1 MLVSDFKSQFKQ
13 NFLLAYPVVLSQ
25 LGHILVSVCDSIMVG
40 RTGTLPL
47 AAASLGN
54 SIFTIFMVLGMG
66 ISLGI
71 TPLIAAADGRKNRGR
86 ISLLLLNGVLVCTVV
101 GVLLFL
107 LGYGFSPFL
116 YYLNQPAQVVRLA
129 IPYLNILL
137 VSVIPLMVFQ
147 GFRQFAEGLSLT
159 RQSMYI
165 SVLANVVNF
174 LLNYLLVFGNLG
186 FPKLGLNGA
195 ALATLISRII
205 MAVMMGLYV
214 WRAPRFAEYRQK
226 THKKTLSFKHM
237 WRISQLGLP
246 IAVQMIFEMSAFSF
260 SAIMIGW
267 LGARQLAAH
276 QIAINIAAV
285 TYMMASGLATATTIR
300 VSNELGR
307 GRYQQM
313 RQTGFS
319 SMVMALLFMSVMAV
333 LLVLGKNWI
342 PQWYVTDVS
351 VIQMAGGLLV
361 IAALF
366 QLSDG
371 LQVVGLGALRGLED
385 VKIPGAIS
393 LLAYWVVGLPTG
405 YLLCFKLNLGVNGI
419 WLGLLTG
426 LTIAA
431 VLLFFRFKKLSAVG
445 ARRS

>member
-1 MLVSDFKSQFKQ
+1 M
-13 NFLLAYPVVLSQ
+13 
-25 LGHILVSVCDSIMVG
+25 M
-40 RTGTLPL
+40 
-47 AAASLGN
+47 
-54 SIFTIFMVLGMG
+54 
-66 ISLGI
+66 
-71 TPLIAAADGRKNRGR
+71 
-86 ISLLLLNGVLVCTVV
+86 
-101 GVLLFL
+101 
-107 LGYGFSPFL
+107 
-116 YYLNQPAQVVRLA
+116 A
-129 IPYLNILL
+129 II
-137 VSVIPLMVFQ
+137 
-147 GFRQFAEGLSLT
+147 
-159 RQSMYI
+159 
-165 SVLANVVNF
+165 
-174 LLNYLLVFGNLG
+174 
-186 FPKLGLNGA
+186 
-195 ALATLISRII
+195 
-205 MAVMMGLYV
+205 MGLYV

-226 THKKTLSFKHM
+226 THKKMLSMKHM
-237 WRISQLGLP
+237 RRIWQLGLP

-267 LGARQLAAH
+267 LGASQLAAH

-313 RQTGFS
+313 RQAGFS
-319 SMVMALLFMSVMAV
+319 SMVMALLFMSVMTV

-342 PQWYVTDVS
+342 PQWYVTDVG
-351 VIQMAGGLLV
+351 VIQMASGLLI

-393 LLAYWVVGLPTG
+393 LLAYWVIGLPTG
-405 YLLCFKLNLGVNGI
+405 YLLCFQLNWGVNGI

-431 VLLFFRFKKLSAVG
+431 VLLFFRFKKLSAAV
-445 ARRS
+445 ARRL

>member
-1 MLVSDFKSQFKQ
+1 MLVASFKSHFKQ
-13 NFLLAYPVVLSQ
+13 NFFLAYPVVLSQ

-54 SIFTIFMVLGMG
+54 SIFTIFMVVGLG

-71 TPLIAAADGRKNRGR
+71 TPLIAAADGRKNRRR
-86 ISLLLLNGVLVCTVV
+86 ISLLLINGVLICTVV

-107 LGYGFSPFL
+107 MGYSFSPFL
-116 YYLNQPAQVVRLA
+116 YYLNQPEQVVRLT
-129 IPYLNILL
+129 IPYLNILFISL
-137 VSVIPLMVFQ
+137 IPLMIFQ
-147 GFRQFAEGLSLT
+147 GFRQFAEGLMLT

-174 LLNYLLVFGNLG
+174 ILNYLLVFGNLG

-195 ALATLISRII
+195 AIATLISRILMPII
-205 MAVMMGLYV
+205 MGIYV
-214 WRAPRFAEYRQK
+214 WQAPRFAEYRARAQAK
-226 THKKTLSFKHM
+226 IISYKHIR
-237 WRISQLGLP
+237 RIIQLGFP

-267 LGARQLAAH
+267 LGARELAAH

-285 TYMMASGLATATTIR
+285 TYMMANGIATATTIR

-313 RQTGFS
+313 REAGFS
-319 SMVMALLFMSVMAV
+319 SMIMTLLFMLAMAA
-333 LLVLGKNWI
+333 LMVLGKHWI
-342 PQWYVTDVS
+342 PSWYVTDVD
-351 VIQMAGGLLV
+351 VIQMAGGLLI

-385 VKIPGAIS
+385 VKVPGAIS
-393 LLAYWVVGLPTG
+393 LLAYWVLGLPTG
-405 YLLCFKLNLGVNGI
+405 YLFCFKLGYGVNGI

-431 VLLFFRFKKLSAVG
+431 LLLFFRFKKLSAIV
-445 ARRS
+445 ARRL

>member
-1 MLVSDFKSQFKQ
+1 MLAANFKSHFKQ
-13 NFLLAYPVVLSQ
+13 NFFLAYPVVLSQ

-47 AAASLGN
+47 ASASLGN
-54 SIFTIFMVLGMG
+54 SIFTIFMVMGMG
-66 ISLGI
+66 VSLGI
-71 TPLIAAADGRKNRGR
+71 TPLIAAADGRKNRRR
-86 ISLLLLNGVLVCTVV
+86 ISLLLINGVLVCTLV

-107 LGYGFSPFL
+107 MGFSFSPFL
-116 YYLNQPAQVVRLA
+116 YYLNQPSQVVRLA
-129 IPYLNILL
+129 IPYLNILFFSL
-137 VSVIPLMVFQ
+137 IPLMIFQ

-165 SVLANVVNF
+165 SVLANIVNF
-174 LLNYLLVFGNLG
+174 GLNYLLIFGNLG
-186 FPKLGLNGA
+186 FPELGLNGA
-195 ALATLISRII
+195 AIATLISRIM
-205 MAVMMGLYV
+205 MAIMMGMYV
-214 WRAPRFAEYRQK
+214 WQAPRFAAYRHK
-226 THKKTLSFKHM
+226 THRKIISFKHM
-237 WRISQLGLP
+237 WRINQLGLP

-267 LGARQLAAH
+267 LGASQLAAH

-285 TYMMASGLATATTIR
+285 TYMMANGIATATTIR

-313 RQTGFS
+313 REAGLS
-319 SMVMALLFMSVMAV
+319 SMIMALLFMAVMAV
-333 LLVLGKNWI
+333 LFVLGKNLI
-342 PQWYVTDVS
+342 PSWYVNDAH
-351 VIQMAGGLLV
+351 VIQMAGGLLI
-361 IAALF
+361 IAAIF

-405 YLLCFKLNLGVNGI
+405 YLLCFKFNFGVNGI
-419 WLGLLTG
+419 WLGLLAG

-431 VLLFFRFKKLSAVG
+431 VLLFFRFKNLSAAV
-445 ARRS
+445 ARRL

>member
-1 MLVSDFKSQFKQ
+1 MLVPDFKSHFKQ
-13 NFLLAYPVVLSQ
+13 IFILAYPIVLSQ

-54 SIFTIFMVLGMG
+54 SIFTIFMVLGIG

-71 TPLIAAADGRKNRGR
+71 TPLIAAADGRKNRRR
-86 ISLLLLNGVLVCTVV
+86 ISLLLINGVLVCTVV

-107 LGYGFSPFL
+107 LGFSFSPFL
-116 YYLNQPAQVVRLA
+116 YYLNQPNQVVRLA
-129 IPYLNILL
+129 IPYLNILFFSL
-137 VSVIPLMVFQ
+137 IPLMIFQ

-165 SVLANVVNF
+165 SILANVVNF
-174 LLNYLLVFGNLG
+174 FLNYLLVFGNWG
-186 FPKLGLNGA
+186 FPKMGLNGA
-195 ALATLISRII
+195 ALATLISRIM
-205 MAVMMGLYV
+205 MAIVMGLYV
-214 WRAPRFAEYRQK
+214 WQAPRFAEYR
-226 THKKTLSFKHM
+226 HKNYTKIFSFKHM
-237 WRISQLGLP
+237 RRIGQLGFP

-267 LGARQLAAH
+267 LGASQLAAH

-300 VSNELGR
+300 ISNELGR

-313 RQTGFS
+313 RQAGLS
-319 SMVMALLFMSVMAV
+319 SIIMALLFMSVMAL
-333 LLVLGKNWI
+333 LLVLGKTWI
-342 PQWYVTDVS
+342 PQWYVTDAS
-351 VIQMAGGLLV
+351 VIQMASGLLI

-431 VLLFFRFKKLSAVG
+431 VLLFFRFKKLSATV
-445 ARRS
+445 ARRL

>member
-1 MLVSDFKSQFKQ
+1 
-13 NFLLAYPVVLSQ
+13 
-25 LGHILVSVCDSIMVG
+25 
-40 RTGTLPL
+40 
-47 AAASLGN
+47 
-54 SIFTIFMVLGMG
+54 
-66 ISLGI
+66 
-71 TPLIAAADGRKNRGR
+71 LI
-86 ISLLLLNGVLVCTVV
+86 
-101 GVLLFL
+101 
-107 LGYGFSPFL
+107 
-116 YYLNQPAQVVRLA
+116 
-129 IPYLNILL
+129 
-137 VSVIPLMVFQ
+137 
-147 GFRQFAEGLSLT
+147 
-159 RQSMYI
+159 
-165 SVLANVVNF
+165 
-174 LLNYLLVFGNLG
+174 FGNLG
-186 FPKLGLNGA
+186 FPKMGLNGA
-195 ALATLISRII
+195 ALATLISRIM
-205 MAVMMGLYV
+205 MAIMMGLYV
-214 WRAPRFAEYRQK
+214 WRAPRFAEYRVK
-226 THKKTLSFKHM
+226 THAKLLSFKHM
-237 WRISQLGLP
+237 RRIWQLGLP

-267 LGARQLAAH
+267 LGASQLAAH

-307 GRYQQM
+307 GRYQLM
-313 RQTGFS
+313 RQAGLS
-319 SMVMALLFMSVMAV
+319 SMIMALLFMSVMAV

-342 PQWYVTDVS
+342 PQWYVTDAS

-405 YLLCFKLNLGVNGI
+405 YLLCFKLNWGVNGI

-431 VLLFFRFKKLSAVG
+431 VLLFYRFKKLSATV
-445 ARRS
+445 ARRL